1 LLLVVDFQHLLNILL
16 LLAVVALLTEEEPG
30 EQEDY

>member
-1 LLLVVDFQHLLNILL
+1 LLLVVDFQHLLNIWL
-16 LLAVVALLTEEEPG
+16 LLAGVELLTEEEPG